1 MTPTAPVYGNVLEM
15 IGNTPML
22 ELKRL
27 DTGPCRLFV
36 KMESMN
42 PGNSIKDRIA
52 VTMIEA
58 AEREGRLKP
67 GGHIVEATAGNTG
80 LALALVAGQ
89 KGYTLTVVVPDKMS
103 DEKISPLRA
112 MGAEVVLTRSDVAK
126 GHPEY
131 YQDVAARIA
140 SERPNTLY
148 VNQFANPANA
158 LAHELTTGPEIVA
171 QLGGKVDAFVCGVGS
186 GGTLSGVGRVLRKA
200 NPACELILADP
211 AGSIL
216 APLVNEGR
224 HVDPGSWLV
233 EGIGEDFV
241 PSICD
246 LKLVTKAYTVTDAD
260 AFHTAREL
268 LRKEGIL
275 AGSSVGT
282 LLCATLRYC
291 REQTQPKN
299 VVTLICD
306 SGAKYL
312 SKMFND
318 FWMMDNGFID
328 RPKTGDLR
336 DLIARRHLD
345 REDYTLTPQLP
356 LQQAIKRMR
365 LYNVSQM
372 VVLGPNDRVQ
382 GIIDESDVLMAL
394 LADPKGAGTRPVSD
408 FMTSRLETVKPSAR
422 VEDLIPVFRADRV
435 AIVEDERAFYGIITK
450 IDMINYMRKQLL

>member
-1 MTPTAPVYGNVLEM
+1 MHPRAPVFGNVLEM
-15 IGNTPML
+15 VGNTPML
-22 ELKRL
+22 ELRRM

-36 KMESMN
+36 KMESLN

-52 VTMIEA
+52 VRMIEA
-58 AEREGRLKP
+58 AERDGRLRP

-80 LALALVAGQ
+80 LSLALVAAQ
-89 KGYTLTVVVPDKMS
+89 KGYTLSVVVPDKMS
-103 DEKISPLRA
+103 DEKISHLRA

-131 YQDVAARIA
+131 YQDVAERL
-140 SERPNTLY
+140 SKSRPNTLY
-148 VNQFANPANA
+148 INQFANAANPE
-158 LAHELTTGPEIVA
+158 AHEATTGPEIWE
-171 QLGGKVDAFVCGVGS
+171 QMEGKVDAVVVGVGS
-186 GGTLSGVGRVLRKA
+186 GGTLSGVGHALRKR
-200 NPACELILADP
+200 NPAIEVILADP
-211 AGSIL
+211 KGSIL

-246 LKLVTKAYTVTDAD
+246 LTLVNKAYTVTDAD

-268 LRKEGIL
+268 LRTEGVL

-282 LLCATLRYC
+282 LLCAALRYC
-291 REQTQPKN
+291 REQTQPKR
-299 VVTLICD
+299 VVTFICD

-318 FWMMDNGFID
+318 FWMVDNGFID
-328 RPKTGDLR
+328 RPRTGDLR

-345 REDYTLTPQLP
+345 REDYVLSPEIP
-356 LQQAIKRMR
+356 LAQAIKRMR

-372 VVLGPNDRVQ
+372 VVLGQGDRIE
-382 GIIDESDVLMAL
+382 GILDESDVLLAL
-394 LADPKGAGTRPVSD
+394 VADPKGAGIRPVSE
-408 FMTSRLETVKPSAR
+408 FMTRRLETVRPDAKPS
-422 VEDLIPVFRADRV
+422 DLLPVFRADRV
-435 AIVEDERAFYGIITK
+435 AIVADETAFYGIITK
-450 IDMINYMRKQLL
+450 IDLINWLRKQLP

>member
-1 MTPTAPVYGNVLEM
+1 MPQRAPVFGNVLEM

-22 ELKRL
+22 ELKRM

-52 VTMIEA
+52 VRMIEA
-58 AEREGRLKP
+58 AEKDGRLKP

-80 LALALVAGQ
+80 LALALVAAQ
-89 KGYTLTVVVPDKMS
+89 KGYTLSVVVPDKMS
-103 DEKISPLRA
+103 DEKISHLRA

-131 YQDVAARIA
+131 YQDVAARMA
-140 SERPNTLY
+140 AERPGTLY
-148 VNQFANPANA
+148 INQFANPANA
-158 LAHELTTGPEIVA
+158 EAHEATTGPEIWE
-171 QLGGKVDAFVCGVGS
+171 QMEGKVDAFVAGVGS
-186 GGTLSGVGRVLRKA
+186 GGTVSGVGHYLRA
-200 NPACELILADP
+200 RNPKVEVILADP

-224 HVDPGSWLV
+224 DIAPGSWLV

-246 LKLVTKAYTVTDAD
+246 LKLVNKAYTVTDAD

-268 LRKEGIL
+268 LRKEGVL

-282 LLCATLRYC
+282 LLCAALRYC
-291 REQTQPKN
+291 REQKEPKR
-299 VVTLICD
+299 VVTFICD

-328 RPKTGDLR
+328 RPRTGDLR

-345 REDYTLTPQLP
+345 REDYTLTPSIP

-372 VVLGPNDRVQ
+372 VVIGDGDRIE
-382 GIIDESDVLMAL
+382 GIIDESDVL
-394 LADPKGAGTRPVSD
+394 LAMVADAKGAAAKPVSE
-408 FMTSRLETVKPSAR
+408 FMSRRLETVRPSAR
-422 VEDLIPVFRADRV
+422 PEDLLPIFRADRV
-435 AIVEDERAFYGIITK
+435 AIVADEHAFYGIITK
-450 IDMINYMRKQLL
+450 IDLINWLRKQLL